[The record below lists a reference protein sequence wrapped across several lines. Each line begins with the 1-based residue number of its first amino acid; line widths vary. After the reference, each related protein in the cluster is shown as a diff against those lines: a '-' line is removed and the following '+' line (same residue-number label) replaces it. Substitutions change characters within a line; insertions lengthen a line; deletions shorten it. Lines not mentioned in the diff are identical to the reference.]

1 MFFETVAR
9 QDAAF
14 AGGSPRAKVAVIG
27 AGPSGLA
34 TMIALMRRFHRP
46 FEAWIVGAEDA
57 PAAAFGDGLDGGAL
71 TAEPARELSVIPDR
85 PDDFS
90 GWLTENFLSNGV
102 ITALRGPQDLHVPR
116 TVFRDYLMA
125 RFGEALCFRKD
136 VRIRTMR
143 ATVRDVRAERDGV
156 HIGFLDGESAVF
168 DHVFLA
174 SGFGH
179 AQPLTLVD
187 PSARALAGLLGYDP
201 ATLSVDDCGRLLGN
215 GEPLAGFSIVGTIA
229 ARLRPGPFSFAETV
243 RQVYRSVL
251 AAPLHRPA
259 RASRS

>member
-14 AGGSPRAKVAVIG
+14 AGGPPKAKVAVIG

-57 PAAAFGDGLDGGAL
+57 PGAFGDGPDGGAL

-90 GWLTENFLSNGV
+90 DWLTENFLSNGV

-116 TVFRDYLMA
+116 AVFRDYLMA

-143 ATVRDVRAERDGV
+143 ATVRHVGVESDGV

-187 PSARALAGLLGYDP
+187 PSARTLAGLLGYDA
-201 ATLSVDDCGRLLGN
+201 ATLSIDDCGRLLGN
-215 GEPLAGFSIVGTIA
+215 GEPLAGFSIVGAIA
-229 ARLRPGPFSFAETV
+229 SSLRPGPFSFAETV

-251 AAPLHRPA
+251 AAPLHGPA
-259 RASRS
+259 RAYRS